1 MSVDLSLILPGLQL
15 GNPTELAIRLLFMIW
30 GLALLILG
38 LKKVEP
44 LLMIPLGIGMVLANA
59 PALHLARYACTT
71 FTSSEFVSSGLSG
84 ISGLVQ
90 VFNISTSAG
99 PVIRVCTPESTAL
112 LAWIYHLIVKTEIGP
127 ILIFV
132 GIGAISDFRPLLSY
146 PISALIGSAA
156 QLGIT
161 VVTLIALSTGFF
173 TLPESMAVGVVGGA
187 DGPTTIYTATNI
199 APNIIGPLTI
209 AVYSYIALVPVI
221 QPPIVRA
228 LVPRRVR
235 GMKMPKPREVTSSE
249 ILIFWIVV
257 ILVIAFLV
265 PAALPLVAA
274 LALGNIVK
282 ESGISEVVARYGKT
296 IADPLLDTAT
306 ILTMIGVG
314 STLSYDFLAQF
325 VEAQTVEA
333 YLAFIAKAF
342 IILGLGLIAFAVSTV
357 GGIAFAW
364 LLDVVTKGKVNPVI
378 GCAGVSAVPISAR
391 VAQREAQAVDP
402 TTYVLFHALAPNVA
416 GVIGTAIVAGYYISY
431 VKYFHIP

>member
-1 MSVDLSLILPGLQL
+1 MDLSLILPGLQL
-15 GNPTELAIRLLFMIW
+15 GDPAELIIRLLFMVW
-30 GLALLILG
+30 GIALLVLG

-59 PALHLARYACTT
+59 PALHLARYMCET
-71 FTSSEFVSSGLSG
+71 FTPSEFLSSGISG
-84 ISGLVQ
+84 ISGLIQ
-90 VFNISTSAG
+90 VYNISTSAG
-99 PVIRVCTPESTAL
+99 PVIRVCTPETTAL
-112 LAWIYHLIVKTEIGP
+112 LAWIYHLIVRTEIGP

-156 QLGIT
+156 QLGIA
-161 VVTLIALSTGFF
+161 VVTLVALSTGLF
-173 TLPESMAVGVVGGA
+173 TLPESMAIGVVGGA

-199 APNIIGPLTI
+199 APNLIGPLTI

-228 LVPRRVR
+228 LVPRKIR
-235 GMKMPKPREVTSSE
+235 GMKMPKPREVASNE
-249 ILIFWIVV
+249 ILIFWFVV

-314 STLSYDFLAQF
+314 STLSYDFLTQF
-325 VEAQTVEA
+325 VEVQTVEA

-357 GGIAFAW
+357 GGIMFAW
-364 LLDVVTKGKVNPVI
+364 VLNIATKGKVNPVI

-391 VAQREAQAVDP
+391 VAQREAQLVDP
-402 TTYVLFHALAPNVA
+402 STYVLFHALAPNVA

-431 VKYFHIP
+431 VKYFHTP